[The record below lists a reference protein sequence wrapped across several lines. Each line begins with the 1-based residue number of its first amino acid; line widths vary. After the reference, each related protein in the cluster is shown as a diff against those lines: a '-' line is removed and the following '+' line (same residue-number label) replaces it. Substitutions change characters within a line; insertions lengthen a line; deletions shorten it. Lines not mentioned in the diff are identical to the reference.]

1 MDYDKI
7 FYTDGYASIFLIT
20 IPNESWERM
29 KPSSMCRC
37 VICGSS
43 KWRQQKQNIFEFLII
58 TINRFSNYQHHSNY
72 DENSRNII
80 FYIFIFFK
88 SKIFLLIKEFND
100 FELH

>member
-1 MDYDKI
+1 MENKGSKI
-7 FYTDGYASIFLIT
+7 IVNTKKKFIKKKEKL
-20 IPNESWERM
+20 
-29 KPSSMCRC
+29 K
-37 VICGSS
+37 
-43 KWRQQKQNIFEFLII
+43 RQQKQNIFEFLII